1 MLQVLTGAS
10 QLWRIA
16 RAAAVGIDTLHVS
29 SVTHPSSD
37 ALDAAICDA
46 QHASVKRSSRRWLLW
61 RVASWPSDSA
71 DSHVAR

>member
-46 QHASVKRSSRRWLLW
+46 QHASVKRRQDVGCYGEW
-61 RVASWPSDSA
+61 RAGLRIVPTAM
-71 DSHVAR
+71 